1 VIEVGQ
7 SEVGFTGGEPV
18 SGELL
23 VERLARDPLPPEEV
37 LRYAIEIGAA
47 LNQMHLR
54 GLVHGG
60 LSPFSIR
67 IASTGAQILP
77 PLRGYDERAA
87 AYRSPEQVRGEA
99 LDWRS
104 DVFAYGALLYEMA
117 SGRRAFPGEGAEL
130 NDAILE
136 QPVAGLMAKSP
147 IHAAMESVIAGCLE
161 KDPARRRQRIQN
173 AVIELKLAGGGSW
186 RRKAE
191 VPNQLPRRRAG
202 MGTAAAPA
210 PAGDVKVARRPA
222 YVSLEPPVRREALRR
237 RLWAAGA
244 VLIALAVLSI
254 AVGLYLNQRLEYS
267 DLRCHHRNTPAIR
280 ARPRSRRMD
289 AFLPSR
295 LWVPKVGACS
305 GCGRW
310 MRCTPT

>member
-23 VERLARDPLPPEEV
+23 VERLARGPLPPEEA

-60 LSPFSIR
+60 LSPFFRPDWQHGCANPAAAAGIR
-67 IASTGAQILP
+67 RAHRALSLAGAGAG
-77 PLRGYDERAA
+77 RGAGLAQRRVRLWRAA
-87 AYRSPEQVRGEA
+87 LRNGQRTAGI
-99 LDWRS
+99 
-104 DVFAYGALLYEMA
+104 
-117 SGRRAFPGEGAEL
+117 SGRGAEL
-130 NDAILE
+130 NYAILE

-186 RRKAE
+186 QRKAE
-191 VPNQLPRRRAG
+191 VPNQLPRRPGG
-202 MGTAAAPA
+202 MG
-210 PAGDVKVARRPA
+210 RRP
-222 YVSLEPPVRREALRR
+222 RR
-237 RLWAAGA
+237 RPPEMSRSLAGRRMSRSSRPFGGTPCGGASGPLGA
-244 VLIALAVLSI
+244 VA
-254 AVGLYLNQRLEYS
+254 
-267 DLRCHHRNTPAIR
+267 HRVS
-280 ARPRSRRMD
+280 RP
-289 AFLPSR
+289 LP
-295 LWVPKVGACS
+295 
-305 GCGRW
+305 
-310 MRCTPT
+310 